1 MNGSLLD
8 GGPGDAVG
16 GRGIGKRVAFRLWPV
31 HIHDPARGSII
42 TAAAMAGDG
51 GVVYLGTSSGRVERH
66 RVVAAPDGHG
76 ARLSL
81 VTTRHIGK
89 KGLASQPVKG
99 LVALEALQRVAV
111 LMDGL
116 LHLVAMDSL
125 EGAPLPGVR

>member
-1 MNGSLLD
+1 MQ
-8 GGPGDAVG
+8 
-16 GRGIGKRVAFRLWPV
+16 V

-89 KGLASQPVKG
+89 KVWPAHGKAQLQMKPRHCHNLMYGFRFVFSCGFVSALHRLHCRMAQQYTRQVQYVESGCGVPVT
-99 LVALEALQRVAV
+99 
-111 LMDGL
+111 
-116 LHLVAMDSL
+116 
-125 EGAPLPGVR
+125 